1 MGCKV
6 FAALGDNPPAPPG
19 YNPKTWNHDQWLRNS
34 GEKIDVLTD
43 PEGNKWIAHPE
54 DEGHWRHWDKQGPGG
69 DDQGRSPPNSLKP
82 WEGQKRPPYGNQ
94 SATDP
99 NGDAPPFEPP
109 EADFAEHCTKRY
121 GDRPNNSG
129 SGYRG
134 SWHQSSA
141 TRTHTGSS
149 TMTLSRHQLIQQRR
163 KEIGLSASEI
173 ARLIGISNSRYQDVE
188 LHDDEVVDVLPLRNT
203 RRLAEVLG
211 ISLDELLG
219 IAGRAG
225 VVEDQLAI
233 IRNRRALAK
242 DARRRLGVSPTKM
255 ANDIGFEKAFVH
267 NLEKNWGAARK
278 LSVPSAGD
286 CGQLSKYP
294 SSGISQGILRVKG
307 AQLPPY
313 GATPSVADNTKS
325 IRGPSSRTDAE
336 TARQEE

>member
-1 MGCKV
+1 MRSH
-6 FAALGDNPPAPPG
+6 L
-19 YNPKTWNHDQWLRNS
+19 S
-34 GEKIDVLTD
+34 I
-43 PEGNKWIAHPE
+43 
-54 DEGHWRHWDKQGPGG
+54 KQ
-69 DDQGRSPPNSLKP
+69 
-82 WEGQKRPPYGNQ
+82 
-94 SATDP
+94 
-99 NGDAPPFEPP
+99 
-109 EADFAEHCTKRY
+109 
-121 GDRPNNSG
+121 
-129 SGYRG
+129 
-134 SWHQSSA
+134 
-141 TRTHTGSS
+141 
-149 TMTLSRHQLIQQRR
+149 
-163 KEIGLSASEI
+163 
-173 ARLIGISNSRYQDVE
+173 RYQDVE
-188 LHDDEVVDVLPLRNT
+188 LHDDEVVDVLRLRNT

-267 NLEKNWGAARK
+267 NLEKNGAR
-278 LSVPSAGD
+278 
-286 CGQLSKYP
+286 SKTVEAEVGKSTYIF
-294 SSGISQGILRVKG
+294 SGISQGILRVKG